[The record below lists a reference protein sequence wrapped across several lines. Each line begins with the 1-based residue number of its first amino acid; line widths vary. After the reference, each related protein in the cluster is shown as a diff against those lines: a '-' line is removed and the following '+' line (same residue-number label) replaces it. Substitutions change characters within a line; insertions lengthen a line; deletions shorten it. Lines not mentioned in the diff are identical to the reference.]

1 MGDCLD
7 FNDGDRKVC
16 HQLTAMSE
24 ETTTQQ
30 PKVLTPVSVNP
41 ASEPKPAA
49 PAPGVREV
57 NGFKIESGVPI
68 PERVIGA
75 KRSPLRYVL
84 EAMKQGDSI
93 VVSDKDAGRLTNIAS
108 DLKIKLARR
117 KQEDGSYR
125 VWHNGPK
132 DGQ

>member
-1 MGDCLD
+1 
-7 FNDGDRKVC
+7 
-16 HQLTAMSE
+16 MSE
-24 ETTTQQ
+24 ETTTPQ

-41 ASEPKPAA
+41 ASEPNPTA
-49 PAPGVREV
+49 PAHGVREV

-68 PERVIGA
+68 PERVVGS
-75 KRSPLRYVL
+75 KRTPLRDVM

-93 VVSDKDAGRLTNIAS
+93 VVSEKDAGRLATMAS
-108 DLKIKLARR
+108 YLKIKLARR

-132 DGQ
+132 DGA

>member
-1 MGDCLD
+1 
-7 FNDGDRKVC
+7 
-16 HQLTAMSE
+16 MSE

-41 ASEPKPAA
+41 ASEPKPAV
-49 PAPGVREV
+49 PAPGVKEV

-75 KRSPLRYVL
+75 KRSPLRYVM

-93 VVSDKDAGRLTNIAS
+93 VVSEKDAGRLTNIAS

-132 DGQ
+132 DGE

>member
-1 MGDCLD
+1 
-7 FNDGDRKVC
+7 
-16 HQLTAMSE
+16 MSE

-41 ASEPKPAA
+41 ASEPKPAS
-49 PAPGVREV
+49 PGVREV

-93 VVSDKDAGRLTNIAS
+93 VVSEKDAGRLTNIAS

>member
-1 MGDCLD
+1 
-7 FNDGDRKVC
+7 
-16 HQLTAMSE
+16 MSE

-30 PKVLTPVSVNP
+30 PKVLTPVSANP
-41 ASEPKPAA
+41 ASEPKPTVPA

-93 VVSDKDAGRLTNIAS
+93 VVSEKDAGRLTNIAS

>member
-1 MGDCLD
+1 
-7 FNDGDRKVC
+7 
-16 HQLTAMSE
+16 MSE

-84 EAMKQGDSI
+84 EAMKQGESI
-93 VVSDKDAGRLTNIAS
+93 VVSEKDAGRLTNIAS